1 MSLVFRDVQVELA
14 GKRVLD
20 LPELAVE
27 PGRITALLGDNG
39 AGKTTLLHAAA
50 GIVDLARGEIL
61 LDGARFHR
69 GRAPAPKKL
78 RQKTALVLQEP
89 LLLSRQVE
97 RAVGFGLRA
106 RGVPRAART
115 ERVGETLERLGLRHL
130 ASRGDRELSGG
141 ERRMAAF
148 AAAVVLAPGLLL
160 LDEVTSGLDD
170 AAIERVEREIRALS
184 GAGTTVLLTTHQAE
198 HASRL
203 AHRTIRLRGGRLV

>member
-1 MSLVFRDVQVELA
+1 MSLAFRDVQVELA

-20 LPELAVE
+20 LPELRAE
-27 PGRITALLGDNG
+27 RGQITGLLGDNG

-50 GIVDLARGEIL
+50 GILDLARGEIL
-61 LDGARFHR
+61 LDGERFHH

-106 RGVPRAART
+106 RGVPREERT
-115 ERVGETLERLGLRHL
+115 ERVRKTLDRLGLSHL
-130 ASRGDRELSGG
+130 ASRGERELSGG
-141 ERRMAAF
+141 ERRLAAF
-148 AAAVVLAPGLLL
+148 AAAVVVEPGLLL

-170 AAIERVEREIRALS
+170 AAIERVEREIKALS
-184 GAGTTVLLTTHQAE
+184 EGGTTVLLTTHQSE

-203 AHRTIRLRGGRLV
+203 AHRTVRLRAGQLV